1 MLDDDPAPAPRVQRG
16 FWGESCGCTVIAA
29 IPIGLG
35 LMFMMP
41 GIVNGQGFNDL
52 TFVMGAGLAGS
63 VGALYLLVMFGLLMS
78 RVDFSV
84 SGWWHWP
91 VGILAVPALATVAWL
106 ANTDPP
112 AMHWVGLVLGL
123 AALWGAWSL
132 VEAWRHQGKR
142 FRRSSRVLVVIGLV
156 VTLYLGLYGYLRF
169 FDAPTPRLGSVTL
182 IVLGLAITVAGR
194 ALMRGPDASRAPS

>member
-1 MLDDDPAPAPRVQRG
+1 MKWWWWAAMLDDDPAPAPRVQRG

-91 VGILAVPALATVAWL
+91 VGIWPCPHSRLLHGWQTQTRL
-106 ANTDPP
+106 RCIG
-112 AMHWVGLVLGL
+112 WVSFSDSLPCGERGVWWKPGDIKASDLEDQVGS
-123 AALWGAWSL
+123 LW
-132 VEAWRHQGKR
+132 
-142 FRRSSRVLVVIGLV
+142 
-156 VTLYLGLYGYLRF
+156 
-169 FDAPTPRLGSVTL
+169 
-182 IVLGLAITVAGR
+182 
-194 ALMRGPDASRAPS
+194 